1 MIHVG
6 PRREGAWQTPSRPPL
21 LGETRPQVVEFN
33 FLRANAQEPL
43 ATFLEY
49 ITYEYMIEN
58 VMMLLKGTLSGRD
71 VNELIEQCHP
81 MVSRQAM
88 SLRLRMQPG
97 VGWAQPKS

>member
-1 MIHVG
+1 MACV
-6 PRREGAWQTPSRPPL
+6 AWFCPLACLATPLTPL
-21 LGETRPQVVEFN
+21 LCAQVTEFN
-33 FLRANAQEPL
+33 FLRANCQEPL

-81 MVSRQAM
+81 MVS
-88 SLRLRMQPG
+88 
-97 VGWAQPKS
+97 